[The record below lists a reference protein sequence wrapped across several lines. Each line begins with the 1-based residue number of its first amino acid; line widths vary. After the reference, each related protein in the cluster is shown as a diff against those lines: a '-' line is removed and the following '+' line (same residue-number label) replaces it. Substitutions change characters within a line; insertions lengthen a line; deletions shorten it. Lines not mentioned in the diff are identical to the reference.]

1 MGAWGYR
8 FSRGR
13 GFDGTGIDERR
24 QRRLKRGAGVV
35 LSLVLL
41 GAPVIPAHA
50 SGTAVVAASQQGALT
65 TPVASQMPATSPVA
79 GKPSVARAT
88 AVKVVRTTS
97 NLNLRAGAA
106 TKHRSLQVLKKGT
119 QVVPTGRKSGTWWQ
133 VKAAGKTGW
142 VSSKFLKS
150 TTAKTSA
157 KVAYRYIGAFT
168 ALYKSKSTASSAL
181 AGLQRRTRVMYLGG
195 TGAWRKVKHSTK
207 TGYVPASSLVAKQPA
222 VSYRWAK
229 RAVPAYASTRKGAR
243 KTATFG
249 KNTQVEWFRST
260 SGWDYVKSSAGA
272 GWVSSAALSKKAA
285 STPQPKVYRWA
296 TSKVNVRTGIG
307 TKHRSLGT
315 VPAWERVQYLATRSG
330 WSNVKT
336 SRGTGWIKNTYL
348 SSHDR
353 YDVAVYGTLR
363 HGQSA
368 YFLIR
373 GKTSS
378 EKRTTVVGHNLYLR
392 RDKTWWSYMVPG
404 ATKGRVVVERMRFK
418 PSLHTSTLR
427 NMDSWERFDPSKPL
441 DNQNYNRKL
450 VTDASGAKVWAY
462 VASKKMASYMKKSGI
477 PVASGDYL
485 KRY

>member
-1 MGAWGYR
+1 MGPWGYT

-13 GFDGTGIDERR
+13 GNDGTGIDEMG
-24 QRRLKRGAGVV
+24 RRLRRGAGVV

-50 SGTAVVAASQQGALT
+50 VEMAVVAAPQQGTLT
-65 TPVASQMPATSPVA
+65 SSGVPQMSSASPVA
-79 GKPSVARAT
+79 AGLSVARAT
-88 AVKVVRTTS
+88 TAKTVRTTA
-97 NLNLRAGAA
+97 NVHLRTGAA
-106 TKHRSLQVLKKGT
+106 TKHRSLAVLKKGT
-119 QVVPTGRKSGTWWQ
+119 VVVPTGKKSGQWWR

-142 VSSKFLKS
+142 ASSKYLKTTTK
-150 TTAKTSA
+150 TTAPKT
-157 KVAYRYIGAFT
+157 VYRYMTKYTI
-168 ALYKSKSTASSAL
+168 LQKSASTSSTAVT
-181 AGLQRRTRVMYLGG
+181 GIQRRTRVQYLGSS
-195 TGAWRKVKHSTK
+195 GAWRQVKVNTK
-207 TGYVPASSLVAKQPA
+207 TGYVPAASLSDKNPA
-222 VSYRWAK
+222 PVYRWAK
-229 RAVPAYASTRKGAR
+229 SSMAGFATIRAGAK
-243 KTATFG
+243 KTATFS
-249 KNTQVEWFRST
+249 KDTKVEWFRST
-260 SGWDYVKSSAGA
+260 SGWDYVKSSSGA
-272 GWVSSAALSKKAA
+272 GWVSSAGLKKKPV
-285 STPQPKVYRWA
+285 SILKPKAYRWA
-296 TSKVNVRTGIG
+296 TSKVNVRTGDG

-315 VPAWERVQYLATRSG
+315 INAWSKVEYLATRSG

-336 SRGTGWIKNTYL
+336 TRGTGWIKNTYL
-348 SSHDR
+348 STHDR

-368 YFLIR
+368 YFLIK

-404 ATKGRVVVERMRFK
+404 TQTGQVVVERMKFK
-418 PSLHTSTLR
+418 PSLHTATLR
-427 NMDSWERFDPSKPL
+427 NMDSWERFDPKKPL

-462 VASKKMASYMKKSGI
+462 VASKKMATYMKKSGI